1 MKIHINN
8 YRGVSSADID
18 LSRIALVAAPN
29 GSGKTSVA
37 QAVAAVL
44 TGEAVPV
51 NGVKKSQAGLL
62 VRSGTAAGGAT
73 ITTDAGTT
81 EIKWPGAS
89 SKAHGAPPA
98 ASVYAAGLRSIV
110 DLDDKTRI
118 QVLTDYLL
126 AKPTKADLEKAL
138 APMNLPAGTAD
149 KLWALIES
157 TGWDGAYNQAKEK
170 GAKLKGQWEF
180 ITNDNY
186 GAKKADTWIPAGYDA
201 ALEGAAEDTLKAVI
215 TDARDALE
223 AAIATNAI
231 DGSERQKLAELAGM
245 VPERTAAVE
254 AAKAVKVDDTELQN
268 LKQQLADGQKMV
280 ADGTRIVEDLRAEVK
295 RLETPAEKSH
305 PSDRMFCPDCKT
317 MLYVSGKVLKK
328 VEAGTPVDEKALKAA
343 REELTKAE
351 ATLSADTEAVQAIR
365 DAHTKASDANVS
377 ALSARVRAIDE
388 AERLL
393 KESLDAKAKL
403 DEQAAAPQGKA
414 VPVEEC
420 RESLAAAELRLQ
432 AFTAKRDADRLHA
445 SITQNQE
452 LLAALAPTGIRGDV
466 LTAALGKFNGVLQR
480 VTTPA
485 GWGKVEITADF
496 QTTYAGTPYY
506 LLSESE
512 KFRARVALQFAMAA
526 CDGSQA
532 VVVDG
537 ADILDK
543 GGRNGLIKAA
553 KASGG
558 PVLICM
564 TIDTKEQV
572 PNLEKAGYGVSYW
585 IDGGVV
591 GRV

>member
-1 MKIHINN
+1 MKIQINN
-8 YRGVSSADID
+8 YRGVASADID

-44 TGEAVPV
+44 TGETVPI
-51 NGVKKSQAGLL
+51 NGVKKSQGGLL
-62 VRSGTAAGGAT
+62 VRSGTAAGGAK
-73 ITTDAGTT
+73 ITTDAGTM
-81 EIKWPGAS
+81 EVKWPGAS
-89 SKAHGAPPA
+89 SKLTGTPPA

-118 QVLTDYLL
+118 QVLTDYLH
-126 AKPTKADLEKAL
+126 AKPTKADLDKSL
-138 APMNLPAGTAD
+138 ATLNMPAGTAD
-149 KLWALIES
+149 KLWQLIES
-157 TGWDGAYNQAKEK
+157 TGWDATYNQVKEK

-186 GAKKADTWIPAGYDA
+186 GGKKADTWIPAGYDA

-245 VPERTAAVE
+245 VGERTAAV
-254 AAKAVKVDDTELQN
+254 AKAKAVTVDDTELQN
-268 LKQQLADGQKMV
+268 LKQQLADGQKML
-280 ADGTRIVEDLRAEVK
+280 ADGGRIVDELRAEVK
-295 RLETPAEKSH
+295 RIEPPAEKSH
-305 PSDRMFCPDCKT
+305 PSDRMFCPECKT
-317 MLYVSGKVLKK
+317 MLYVSGRVLKK
-328 VEAGTPVDEKALKAA
+328 VEPNAPIDEKALKAA
-343 REELTKAE
+343 REALSNAE
-351 ATLSADTEAVQAIR
+351 TTLAADTATVQSLR
-365 DAHTKASDANVS
+365 DAHTKASDVNVS
-377 ALSARVRAIDE
+377 AMAARVRAIDE

-393 KESLDAKAKL
+393 KESTDAKAKIA
-403 DEQAAAPQGKA
+403 EHAAAPQGKA

-420 RESLAAAELRLQ
+420 REALAAAELRLQ
-432 AFTAKRDADRLHA
+432 AFTSKRDADRLHA

-452 LLAALAPTGIRGDV
+452 LLTALAPTGVRGDV
-466 LTAALGKFNGVLQR
+466 LTAALGKFNTIIQR

-485 GWGKVEITADF
+485 GWGKVEITPEF
-496 QTTYAGTPYY
+496 QTWYNGNPYM

-532 VVVDG
+532 IVVDD

-564 TIDTKEQV
+564 TIDARDQV
-572 PNLEKAGYGVSYW
+572 PDLEKAGYGVSYW
-585 IDGGVV
+585 IEGGVV
-591 GRV
+591 GAI